1 MPEQIPPAE
10 QSVNSMV
17 NSMHNLA
24 ASHESME
31 SSVGEILSPPPNI
44 KVKWNNIELTK
55 EQIYIAE
62 YLLAGYKRTGKGHI
76 KSGTQEKSGGKE
88 YAEFESHDHEIDNDY
103 TDTIIYTDT
112 LKVGDIVSVV
122 PIKNGQRFLITDKMI
137 DLSKGYKGAEK

>member
-31 SSVGEILSPPPNI
+31 SSVGEISSPPPNI

-55 EQIYIAE
+55 EQIYISE

-76 KSGTQEKSGGKE
+76 KSGTQS
-88 YAEFESHDHEIDNDY
+88 ESCGCSDKKHSHEIDNDY

-122 PIKNGQRFLITDKMI
+122 PIKNGQRFLITDKLI
-137 DLSKGYKGAEK
+137 DLSKGYKGEEK

>member
-31 SSVGEILSPPPNI
+31 SSVGEILAPPPNI

-62 YLLAGYKRTGKGHI
+62 YLLAGYKRTGKGNI
-76 KSGTQEKSGGKE
+76 KSGTQDADCGCGNNH
-88 YAEFESHDHEIDNDY
+88 SHGIDNDY

-122 PIKNGQRFLITDKMI
+122 PIKNGQRFLITDKLI